1 MRYHTGHLDPGE
13 DFRQAAL
20 RETEEE
26 AGLGADHLNILDF
39 QRKLEYHTNR
49 GQKEVV
55 YWLAELKDINTKVR
69 LSDEHQAYRWLKLD
83 EAKAIAGYKDMQ
95 ETLMIVEK
103 YLKQ

>member
-1 MRYHTGHLDPGE
+1 MSLGHLDPGE

-26 AGLGADHLNILDF
+26 AGLSAHHLKVLDF

-49 GQKEVV
+49 GPKEVV
-55 YWLAELKDINTKVR
+55 YWLAELKDINTKVQ
-69 LSDEHQAYRWLKLD
+69 LSEEHQDYKWLPL
-83 EAKAIAGYKDMQ
+83 EQAKVVAGFKDMQ
-95 ETLMIVEK
+95 DTLMLAEQ